1 MWLDTPCYKLDFS
14 LGGDTW
20 DNWLDIINQGMVFGD
35 ESIGHWKRE
44 NEYWVIIGHKNEQ
57 AIWIEMNLDIDGHLR
72 TTFFDHFDH
81 PSVDLS
87 LIWFGLF
94 KLPRLVVSV
103 YFRSEYSAV
112 STRHHQVAQDII
124 DIEFGRWERMTE
136 WRGSTPKMKNIK
148 AKRSLRKVALKTY
161 SR

>member
-1 MWLDTPCYKLDFS
+1 
-14 LGGDTW
+14 
-20 DNWLDIINQGMVFGD
+20 
-35 ESIGHWKRE
+35 
-44 NEYWVIIGHKNEQ
+44 
-57 AIWIEMNLDIDGHLR
+57 
-72 TTFFDHFDH
+72 
-81 PSVDLS
+81 
-87 LIWFGLF
+87 
-94 KLPRLVVSV
+94 VSV